1 MEEKPYETVNAPPA
15 QVPPPTYPAP
25 APVVVTTAGLSDNA
39 AGAIAYITIIPA
51 IIFLVMPPYNQ
62 SPTVRFHAWQSIF
75 LNVFSIVMYI
85 VLAIIGFKLFDFIT
99 PFNLE
104 KEMCEN
110 KNVAVGILCG
120 GIVLGI
126 CWIVAA
132 SMS

>member
-1 MEEKPYETVNAPPA
+1 MLALVASSPVSTYAASVEGPWHPA
-15 QVPPPTYPAP
+15 SFGEAVLATF
-25 APVVVTTAGLSDNA
+25 VFGLL
-39 AGAIAYITIIPA
+39 GIA
-51 IIFLVMPPYNQ
+51 
-62 SPTVRFHAWQSIF
+62 
-75 LNVFSIVMYI
+75 
-85 VLAIIGFKLFDFIT
+85 LAIIGFKLFDLVT

>member
-1 MEEKPYETVNAPPA
+1 MPFLKLPIAALTLAILDNIGSTQAANGEGPWH
-15 QVPPPTYPAP
+15 PTTFGEA
-25 APVVVTTAGLSDNA
+25 VLSTFVFGLI
-39 AGAIAYITIIPA
+39 G
-51 IIFLVMPPYNQ
+51 
-62 SPTVRFHAWQSIF
+62 
-75 LNVFSIVMYI
+75 I

-110 KNVAVGILCG
+110 KNIAVGILCG

>member
-1 MEEKPYETVNAPPA
+1 MSPRRIPIAYLIFVIFANGAA
-15 QVPPPTYPAP
+15 PTYAASGEGPWHP
-25 APVVVTTAGLSDNA
+25 TTFGEAVLATFVFGLI
-39 AGAIAYITIIPA
+39 G
-51 IIFLVMPPYNQ
+51 
-62 SPTVRFHAWQSIF
+62 
-75 LNVFSIVMYI
+75 I
-85 VLAIIGFKLFDFIT
+85 VLAIIGFKLFDLVT

-110 KNVAVGILCG
+110 KNIAVGILCG

>member
-1 MEEKPYETVNAPPA
+1 MASRKFSITIVSLAILA
-15 QVPPPTYPAP
+15 
-25 APVVVTTAGLSDNA
+25 VTTGSTYADSGGGPWHPTTFGEAVLATAVFGLM
-39 AGAIAYITIIPA
+39 G
-51 IIFLVMPPYNQ
+51 
-62 SPTVRFHAWQSIF
+62 
-75 LNVFSIVMYI
+75 I
-85 VLAIIGFKLFDFIT
+85 VLAIVGFKLFDLVT

>member
-1 MEEKPYETVNAPPA
+1 MPLAFVSGNPHKRAMPSRKVSIASVALAIFAASASSTYAATGEGPWH
-15 QVPPPTYPAP
+15 PTTFGEAVL
-25 APVVVTTAGLSDNA
+25 ATFVFGLI
-39 AGAIAYITIIPA
+39 G
-51 IIFLVMPPYNQ
+51 
-62 SPTVRFHAWQSIF
+62 
-75 LNVFSIVMYI
+75 I
-85 VLAIIGFKLFDFIT
+85 VLAIIGFKLFDLIT